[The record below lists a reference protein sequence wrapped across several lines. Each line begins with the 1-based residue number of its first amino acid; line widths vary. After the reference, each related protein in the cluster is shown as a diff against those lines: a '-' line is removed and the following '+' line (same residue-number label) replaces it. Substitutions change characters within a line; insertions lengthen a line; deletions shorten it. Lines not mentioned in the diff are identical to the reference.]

1 MFQFLMSYCLE
12 CKQIK
17 NHGCTKNTCEGVGW
31 DNGQTVPCNVCLHC
45 ASSLYNDGGLCH
57 PMTKQMKVKGKG
69 NEI

>member
-17 NHGCTKNTCEGVGW
+17 NHGCTKNICEGVGW

-45 ASSLYNDGGLCH
+45 ASSLYNDVGLYY

-69 NEI
+69 IEI